1 MAKFNGFILTE
12 KGRELLAKGLA
23 GETITFT
30 KMAIGDGTSLTS
42 ERERTTLVN
51 QITTLPILNINVKR
65 NGTCEINAL
74 LTNKSVT
81 TGFYIKEL
89 GIFAHGND
97 NVEILYAYNISTS
110 PDFVPP
116 FSANNVVEIEYVD
129 TIIVDQVANVT
140 AVIDPSIT
148 YITKKYADENYLVSS
163 RLAEILGL
171 QFGGNI
177 QDIGNKTKG
186 KFYYD
191 SVTKFYYECIEDNSL
206 TYNDSGKFRAIS
218 NKPLSDKVEN
228 LHKMGNNYIE
238 FPDGLIIQWGEN
250 YFEGLSSNPGA
261 TLEKTINFPKIFKQ
275 RCINVQISG
284 NYNYSDE
291 SLEAILNSSSLSKNG
306 FTLQVMRQ
314 RGGGGDKGGFFWT
327 AIGY

>member
-42 ERERTTLVN
+42 ERERTALVN
-51 QITTLPILNINVKR
+51 QITTLPILNINVKK

-116 FSANNVVEIEYVD
+116 FSANKVVEIEYVD

-177 QDIGNKTKG
+177 QDIRNKTKG

-218 NKPLSDKVEN
+218 NKPISDKVEN
-228 LHKMGNNYIE
+228 LYEKRAGFTRMGKT
-238 FPDGLIIQWGEN
+238 LIQWGYIEN
-250 YFEGLSSNPGA
+250 P
-261 TLEKTINFPKIFKQ
+261 
-275 RCINVQISG
+275 SG
-284 NYNYSDE
+284 S
-291 SLEAILNSSSLSKNG
+291 AILNYPVPFAEGTLPIVTIANWVNTDLIVLTTQNNRFCSFKSSKAISLNWIAVG
-306 FTLQVMRQ
+306 LIT
-314 RGGGGDKGGFFWT
+314 
-327 AIGY
+327 

>member
-42 ERERTTLVN
+42 ERERTELVN
-51 QITTLPILNINVKR
+51 QITTLPILNINAKK

-218 NKPLSDKVEN
+218 NKPISDKVEN
-228 LHKMGNNYIE
+228 LFRDNKNGYLKLGNI
-238 FPDGLIIQWGEN
+238 LIQWGSISAQQSK
-250 YFEGLSSNPGA
+250 Y
-261 TLEKTINFPKIFKQ
+261 TLVYPVPYKETPAITISTWDFKGTITHTGRSKTQCPF
-275 RCINVQISG
+275 
-284 NYNYSDE
+284 
-291 SLEAILNSSSLSKNG
+291 SSSVGN
-306 FTLQVMRQ
+306 
-314 RGGGGDKGGFFWT
+314 
-327 AIGY
+327 IGLDWITIGII

>member
-12 KGRELLAKGLA
+12 KGRELLAKGLV

-42 ERERTTLVN
+42 ERERTALVN
-51 QITTLPILNINVKR
+51 QITTLPILNINAKG
-65 NGTCEINAL
+65 NGTCEISAL

-171 QFGGNI
+171 EFGGNI

-228 LHKMGNNYIE
+228 LFKFGKSWIT
-238 FPDGLIIQWGEN
+238 FP
-250 YFEGLSSNPGA
+250 
-261 TLEKTINFPKIFKQ
+261 
-275 RCINVQISG
+275 
-284 NYNYSDE
+284 
-291 SLEAILNSSSLSKNG
+291 NG
-306 FTLQVMRQ
+306 FTLMWQHYLVDVGGQ
-314 RGGGGDKGGFFWT
+314 FCKFPIDFSEIPTVQISPVNGAVGNFQSYFDTPTTRGVKIFNNQKIWVEVL
-327 AIGY
+327 AIGKTK

>member
-42 ERERTTLVN
+42 ERERTALVN

-191 SVTKFYYECIEDNSL
+191 NVTKFYYECIEDNSL

-228 LHKMGNNYIE
+228 LCKIKKYSATTLDYMSIENGALVISEVRISDLKNKIGIPSNSTIISVSAAQSAGYCEYCTYNYESDTAHVGHIIPKNN
-238 FPDGLIIQWGEN
+238 PR
-250 YFEGLSSNPGA
+250 A
-261 TLEKTINFPKIFKQ
+261 ATINVTYI
-275 RCINVQISG
+275 
-284 NYNYSDE
+284 
-291 SLEAILNSSSLSKNG
+291 
-306 FTLQVMRQ
+306 
-314 RGGGGDKGGFFWT
+314 
-327 AIGY
+327 

>member
-250 YFEGLSSNPGA
+250 YFEGLSSTPGA
-261 TLEKTINFPKIFKQ
+261 TLDKNINFSKTFKQ
-275 RCINVQISG
+275 RCLNVQISG

-291 SLEAILNSSSLSKNG
+291 SLEAILNSSSLNKSG